1 MRQVRRLLSGPTRK
15 KSDKVPGWAGWQ
27 PGISSLLRNSEREAR
42 MRRFKTVAGLS
53 LLWVTTACADPHDD
67 PTQRNLP
74 IGSDGLMSRANLGA
88 GEEWPLTVDRVRVQ
102 CEQSAV
108 FLVNGSIQYPLNGT
122 AKTFARA
129 NPAGRRSLEEIWRP
143 NEKFMAEMKTA
154 NIPVDFVTRISIG
167 PVLDRAV
174 KWCGLR

>member
-1 MRQVRRLLSGPTRK
+1 
-15 KSDKVPGWAGWQ
+15 
-27 PGISSLLRNSEREAR
+27 
-42 MRRFKTVAGLS
+42 
-53 LLWVTTACADPHDD
+53 
-67 PTQRNLP
+67 
-74 IGSDGLMSRANLGA
+74 MSRANLGA